1 MTVGGVMVTR
11 TAGDTGGY
19 SQLFHLLCAHRH
31 TASLLGDKPA
41 QRQGSV
47 VKEIKVVKKTAMA
60 Q

>member
-1 MTVGGVMVTR
+1 MVTR
-11 TAGDTGGY
+11 TAGDAGGY